1 MDSAIKDTFTCQGR
15 ASGWEKIKYSNKYLM
30 FQLINQQLL
39 YYTKCEYTVL
49 IFVVGNCS
57 CVVIVCGN
65 LYGTD

>member
-1 MDSAIKDTFTCQGR
+1 
-15 ASGWEKIKYSNKYLM
+15 M